1 MHWSICKKHGLPHTE
16 KWYDHRAEPVTENE
30 NVKLLWDFNIQTD
43 KIIEARRPDLI
54 LENKE
59 TKECQIIDIAIPGD
73 TRVIKKEEEKI
84 EKYQEL
90 GFELGRLWKVK
101 TKVIPIVIGA
111 LGAISNRL
119 ISYLAEI
126 GAELS
131 FETIQKTALLGTAQ
145 ILRKTLQ

>member
-1 MHWSICKKHGLPHTE
+1 MEEQIKP
-16 KWYDHRAEPVTENE
+16 
-30 NVKLLWDFNIQTD
+30 
-43 KIIEARRPDLI
+43 I
-54 LENKE
+54 LSYP
-59 TKECQIIDIAIPGD
+59 IPGD

-101 TKVIPIVIGA
+101 TKVVPIVIGA
-111 LGAISNRL
+111 LGAISDRL

-145 ILRKTLQ
+145 ILRKNLQ